1 MKILGI
7 LEFAVLTNL
16 LISLICQAPF
26 QQECFF
32 KASVPTTAAAA
43 ATITLRMTAS
53 QHFFRWLSLV
63 KLAHHIY
70 FFSTRKPEFMCAFV
84 LHT

>member
-1 MKILGI
+1 MKSNHFSNELIIKWLKMKILGI

-53 QHFFRWLSLV
+53 QHFF
-63 KLAHHIY
+63 
-70 FFSTRKPEFMCAFV
+70 
-84 LHT
+84 